1 MEKTDSH
8 FKSLFNN
15 QILKDI
21 KFYNTKESYLALED
35 QQKWVMQGGVEFI
48 LENSMITMGWNS
60 EMRLNEMIEGDLDQ
74 LLGEMDVF
82 DIELDQ
88 HEEFEKLK
96 GKKIED
102 VYFSWT
108 WYQKMDDEME
118 LTEEKIYIP
127 QEIKIIFED
136 KSLLQVATILFSL
149 KNGQLFNP
157 IFDPQGNLLVSLNE
171 AVKIAESPENLE
183 QSLF

>member
-1 MEKTDSH
+1 MENTNSH

-21 KFYNTKESYLALED
+21 KFYNTKEKYLALDE
-35 QQKWVMQGGVEFI
+35 QKKWVIQGGIEFI
-48 LENSMITMGWNS
+48 FEDNMVCIGWNS
-60 EMRLNEMIEGDLDQ
+60 EMHLNEMVEGDLDQ

-88 HEEFEKLK
+88 HEEFENLK
-96 GKKIED
+96 GKQIED
-102 VYFSWT
+102 ISFNWT

-127 QEIKIIFED
+127 QEIKIIFKD
-136 KSLLQVATILFSL
+136 QSLLQVASILFSL
-149 KNGQLFNP
+149 KNGQIYNP
-157 IFDPQGNLLVSLNE
+157 VFDPQGNLLISLNE
-171 AVKIAESPENLE
+171 PVEITETPGNME
-183 QSLF
+183 QSIY